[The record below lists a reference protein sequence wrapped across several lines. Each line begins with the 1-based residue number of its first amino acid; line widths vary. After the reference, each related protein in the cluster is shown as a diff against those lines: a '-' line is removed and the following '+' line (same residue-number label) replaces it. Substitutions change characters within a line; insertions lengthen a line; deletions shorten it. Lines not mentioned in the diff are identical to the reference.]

1 MADMME
7 TLKNMLG
14 DNAEEKINS
23 VMNMLSSEKA
33 DSTPPAVPPNDN
45 SNMLSPD
52 DLASQAQT
60 LLSRLSSGGD
70 DRSNLLMSLKPYM
83 RESRKKSIDSAV
95 KLLNMAQLSEFFKG
109 GI

>member
-7 TLKNMLG
+7 TLKELLG

-23 VMNMLSSEKA
+23 VVNMLGSDKA
-33 DSTPPAVPPNDN
+33 DSTQASPP
-45 SNMLSPD
+45 MLSDVDMSMPE
-52 DLASQAQT
+52 LMIQAQG
-60 LLSRLSSGGD
+60 LLSKLSSGGD

-83 RESRKKSIDSAV
+83 RENRKKSIDSAV
-95 KLLNMAQLSEFFKG
+95 KLLNMAQLSELFKG

>member
-23 VMNMLSSEKA
+23 VMNMLSSEKTDNA
-33 DSTPPAVPPNDN
+33 PSAVPPNDN